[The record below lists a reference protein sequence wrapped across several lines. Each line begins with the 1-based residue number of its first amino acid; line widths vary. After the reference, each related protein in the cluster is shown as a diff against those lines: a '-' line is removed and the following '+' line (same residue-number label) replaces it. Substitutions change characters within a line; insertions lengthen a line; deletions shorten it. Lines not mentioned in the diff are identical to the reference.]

1 MTSGRVINNGTRGS
15 DCPAAFPCWFNIQT
29 EFVQAN
35 LSGQPFDFDAAVA
48 EEFASGSCSKPVPPS
63 QRNPQESEDCLF
75 LDVIVPD
82 AVFHNNHSTNSTK
95 GAAVI
100 VYIFGGGYTGGSKT
114 SSGNPAGLIYSSR
127 ANGSEGIIYVGVNY
141 RVS

>member
-1 MTSGRVINNGTRGS
+1 M
-15 DCPAAFPCWFNIQT
+15 FPCWFNIQT

-35 LSGQPFDFDAAVA
+35 LSGRPFDFDAAVA
-48 EEFASGSCSKPVPPS
+48 EQFGNGSCSKPVPAS
-63 QRNPQESEDCLF
+63 QQNPQESEDCLF

-82 AVFHNNHSTNSTK
+82 AIFNHKESTESRK

-114 SSGNPAGLIYSSR
+114 SSGNPSGLIYNSR
-127 ANGSEGIIYVGVNY
+127 ASGSDGLIYVGINY